1 MSKRMPQ
8 KAGWIFVVV
17 FVGLHL
23 LYCALDLKRCL
34 MVVGPYD
41 NPETALYQLV
51 EQASA
56 FLRFFLAGS
65 SFVPVHTG
73 TIWPRDI
80 AGACL
85 IGSFV
90 VAATI
95 WLLAYYGW
103 KKTYQFWGAA
113 LVLSILLG
121 AGVDILAGQLSSDLA
136 IVNRNFAE
144 VPLRCAVYVLIYQI
158 PSWLLYRGS
167 QQLARNLMQNR
178 DS

>member
-41 NPETALYQLV
+41 NTETALYQLV

-121 AGVDILAGQLSSDLA
+121 AGSIYWQVSC
-136 IVNRNFAE
+136 
-144 VPLRCAVYVLIYQI
+144 PLT
-158 PSWLLYRGS
+158 WLL
-167 QQLARNLMQNR
+167 
-178 DS
+178 

>member
-1 MSKRMPQ
+1 MGKR
-8 KAGWIFVVV
+8 IL
-17 FVGLHL
+17 GLALILMML
-23 LYCALDLKRCL
+23 LS
-34 MVVGPYD
+34 G
-41 NPETALYQLV
+41 TAL
-51 EQASA
+51 ASESGVTFTDDLGREVA
-56 FLRFFLAGS
+56 VSERPER
-65 SFVPVHTG
+65 V
-73 TIWPRDI
+73 
-80 AGACL
+80 ACL

>member
-41 NPETALYQLV
+41 NTETALYQLV

-95 WLLAYYGW
+95 WLLAHYGW
-103 KKTYQFWGAA
+103 KKTYLFWGAA
-113 LVLSILLG
+113 LALSILLCAAIG
-121 AGVDILAGQLSSDLA
+121 AVAGQVAPQQA
-136 IVNRNFAE
+136 IENWDPTE

-167 QQLARNLMQNR
+167 RQLARNVMKDR
-178 DS
+178 EA

>member
-1 MSKRMPQ
+1 MEKKKRTGT
-8 KAGWIFVVV
+8 KAGWLLVSI

-23 LYCALDLKRCL
+23 LYCALDLMRCITRFD
-34 MVVGPYD
+34 MDTTIY
-41 NPETALYQLV
+41 ELV
-51 EQASA
+51 EQGSTV
-56 FLRFFLAGS
+56 LRFFLAGS
-65 SFVPVHTG
+65 SFTARTG
-73 TIWPRDI
+73 ARIWPQDI

-167 QQLARNLMQNR
+167 QELARNLMKNR